1 MKYQNLLLSFSLAAA
16 VSFGTA
22 LCAQAKLTPEQ
33 QAKAA
38 AEAKAKADREMKQ
51 KLWHEFRTIR
61 GEAHKLASY
70 KEFAKIAPYCEKMLV
85 YFDKIAKFGPL
96 SQNELREF
104 ETIAHIYRWNWKDY
118 KTETKRFYEEIIKR
132 ADGDV
137 CVGWIEMYA
146 QFLKEQKISP
156 QEDINKVLASRYQV
170 KGISNMRL
178 IRLQISDNKLEDADA
193 AIMKLVAAESDPVK
207 KIGIYR
213 QFVKDFQNKKVY
225 GSSFLNKYYK
235 DMMKLVSAPD
245 DKSKLMRE
253 YASFAEQYAI
263 LSMDEVDKL
272 YAESIKI
279 PGLSSKYLVE
289 YYGNQVARTND
300 SATVKGNFDKGMAI
314 AGDDFALR
322 SKMVSSVLS
331 LGGYHAVVRF
341 QNLPWFPAIFE
352 KEVKGNVAISQTD
365 YRWKLEAYLNGYA
378 NSGKL
383 AEVEKMLQRF
393 IAEDLK
399 IKKNAAADHAK
410 KLAAVEAIRQERE
423 KNQLNIQELN
433 KQISAEKDNAKRAA
447 LNKRATELREKGKEL
462 NSAWDTANRAERGA
476 NEFARKT
483 DDRLSYAYNVLANCY
498 KNMARR
504 YMESSDPVF
513 LRKAV
518 GVQKQ
523 RIANVTAVHSKLD
536 ACNEIMNLALTI
548 RDTAQADQ
556 IHAEAKALIEKEIAA
571 AEKRNDKGAV
581 GRMLDRLNVMA
592 YPIAFL
598 AYHNEDYAKAVEL
611 MLPLTKNP
619 NRNYA
624 ANLYEYLVR
633 SYVALGKYEDALKFT
648 DKMVEHAPWY
658 MRNRYKQM
666 ISELKER
673 MADAAK

>member
-16 VSFGTA
+16 VSFGAT
-22 LCAQAKLTPEQ
+22 LCAQAKQTPEQ

-51 KLWHEFRTIR
+51 KLLHEFRMIR

-104 ETIAHIYRWNWKDY
+104 ETIAHIYRWNWRDY

-170 KGISNMRL
+170 KGISDTRL
-178 IRLQISDNKLEDADA
+178 IRLQISDSKLEDADA
-193 AIMKLVAAESDPVK
+193 AIMKLVAAESDPAK

-245 DKSKLMRE
+245 DKSRLMRE

-279 PGLSSKYLVE
+279 PGLSNKYLVE

-300 SATVKGNFDKGMAI
+300 SATVKGDFDKGMAI

-322 SKMVSSVLS
+322 SKMISAVLR

-352 KEVKGNVAISQTD
+352 KEVKGNVALRPGTYKD
-365 YRWKLEAYLNGYA
+365 MLNAYLGGYA
-378 NSGKL
+378 NSGRL
-383 AEVEKMLQRF
+383 AEVEKLFKSF
-393 IAEDLK
+393 IAVDLK
-399 IKKNAAADHAK
+399 LKKDADAESAK
-410 KLAAVEAIRQERE
+410 KTAARKAVAQERE
-423 KNQLNIQELN
+423 KIQLNIQELD
-433 KQISAEKDNAKRAA
+433 KQIREEKDNAKRDA
-447 LNKRATELREKGKEL
+447 LNKRITDLRAKSRELFAAHEE
-462 NSAWDTANRAERGA
+462 ANRAERAA
-476 NEFARKT
+476 NEKASQMNE
-483 DDRLSYAYNVLANCY
+483 RLSHVYNALTNCY
-498 KNMARR
+498 KNLARR

-523 RIANVTAVHSKLD
+523 RIANVTAVNSKLD
-536 ACNEIMNLALTI
+536 ACNEIMNLALAI
-548 RDTAQADQ
+548 RDSALADQ

-592 YPIAFL
+592 YPTAFL

-648 DKMVEHAPWY
+648 DKMVNHAPGY